1 MLSLA
6 EDNED
11 ADVIKHCVS
20 TDSACSFTYAQVYK
34 SLTEN
39 QNSFNI
45 SHALY
50 PDGAKPSFLV
60 KVNVYGPNKTHNSEP
75 AKFTWSIHCLYA
87 NAPGPLLEMLSLGSI
102 LVTFREQELNIQIP
116 AFCCNISDDDGER
129 KKMIKGFLIRAQF
142 EVSEYFEGIYYLLIG
157 RILSALA
164 DPGGETEGSTP
175 KTTFQI
181 ILQIKECK

>member
-20 TDSACSFTYAQVYK
+20 TNSACSFTYTQVYK

-45 SHALY
+45 SYALY

-60 KVNVYGPNKTHNSEP
+60 KVNVYGPNKTHTSIP

-129 KKMIKGFLIRAQF
+129 KKMIKGFLTRAQF
-142 EVSEYFEGIYYLLIG
+142 EVSEYFEGILSIDRSYSKCTG
-157 RILSALA
+157 RSRGR
-164 DPGGETEGSTP
+164 DRGFHTKNHFSNDFTD
-175 KTTFQI
+175 
-181 ILQIKECK
+181 